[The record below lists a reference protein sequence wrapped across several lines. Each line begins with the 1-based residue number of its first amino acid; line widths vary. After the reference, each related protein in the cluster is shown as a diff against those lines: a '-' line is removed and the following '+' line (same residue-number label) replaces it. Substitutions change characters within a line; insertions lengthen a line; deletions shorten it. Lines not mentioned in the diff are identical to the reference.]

1 MLATTGNPSDWF
13 MAWRPISY
21 NQAQKFG
28 VEMAIPDEAVGLQA
42 IVDVAEVGLAFRLN
56 DYCLRIDLDAFAI
69 LLGLHALRACEAE
82 RPGCGH
88 SRSPS
93 QWHHADQIGS

>member
-1 MLATTGNPSDWF
+1 

-28 VEMAIPDEAVGLQA
+28 VETAIPDEAVGLQA
-42 IVDVAEVGLAFRLN
+42 IVDAAEVGLAFRLN
-56 DYCLRIDLDAFAI
+56 DYCLRIDLGAFAI

-82 RPGCGH
+82 RPGCG
-88 SRSPS
+88 PL
-93 QWHHADQIGS
+93 